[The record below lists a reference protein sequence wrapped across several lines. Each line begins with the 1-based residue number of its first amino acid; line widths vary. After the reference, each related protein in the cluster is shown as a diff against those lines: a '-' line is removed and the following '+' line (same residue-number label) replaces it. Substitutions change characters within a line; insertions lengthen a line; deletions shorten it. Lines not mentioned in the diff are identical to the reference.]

1 MNSSESSTQAYRPL
15 FPKSIN
21 TTISNFK
28 TGESYQFQGG
38 ADVVFTE
45 EDIQRLVEICNQ
57 KEIYDFLFGWRMG
70 GKPYTEENARWFANS
85 FAQGWKD
92 SSHFIFIIRNTSNL
106 IVGAIDIKS
115 ADSERAE
122 VGYWADNQSSGFIT
136 NALIEM
142 SSHAK
147 IAGYKKLFAKVVLG
161 NEKSENVLKRGG
173 FEMVGTEEV
182 GERKYSVFEKVL

>member
-92 SSHFIFIIRNTSNL
+92 SSLVILFLS
-106 IVGAIDIKS
+106 
-115 ADSERAE
+115 SETP
-122 VGYWADNQSSGFIT
+122 VI
-136 NALIEM
+136 
-142 SSHAK
+142 
-147 IAGYKKLFAKVVLG
+147 
-161 NEKSENVLKRGG
+161 
-173 FEMVGTEEV
+173 
-182 GERKYSVFEKVL
+182 